1 MFQLSRVE
9 SESGLLKCETTVWS
23 EIVWFFMLVPL
34 GLTLKV
40 AVVKILLR
48 VCMYFHSISPYS
60 PFAAAYY
67 SILPL

>member
-1 MFQLSRVE
+1 MYQ
-9 SESGLLKCETTVWS
+9 SESGLLKYETTVWS

-34 GLTLKV
+34 GLTLKVV